1 MQVSESIKTGSY
13 TWQPVVFNVP
23 MTWLGTEVL
32 LCSPPP
38 FLLSQ
43 GVFMQSERNDGGF
56 DRMLFCLSK
65 LMILDNRS
73 SLMSM
78 ARVRLSLISFS
89 TKIAWLWETNSYL
102 SVIIDGDRAFCVWFY
117 FFFSPHFSSNITLC
131 SMTPQCFVKS
141 TSALNMWESKS
152 SK

>member
-32 LCSPPP
+32 PCSPPP

-43 GVFMQSERNDGGF
+43 DVFMQSERNDGGF

-89 TKIAWLWETNSYL
+89 TKIAWLWEAKSYL
-102 SVIIDGDRAFCVWFY
+102 NVIIDGDRAFCVWFY
-117 FFFSPHFSSNITLC
+117 FFFSSFQFKHNIVFNDTTMFC
-131 SMTPQCFVKS
+131 EKYKCFEHVGIKK
-141 TSALNMWESKS
+141 L
-152 SK
+152 